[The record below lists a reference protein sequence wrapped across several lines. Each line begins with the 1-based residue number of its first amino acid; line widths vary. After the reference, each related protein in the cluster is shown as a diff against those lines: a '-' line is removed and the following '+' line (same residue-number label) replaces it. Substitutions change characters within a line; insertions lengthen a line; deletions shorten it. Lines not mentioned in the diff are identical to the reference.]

1 MLGTSPKRSPGRC
14 GALGCHSE
22 RRIVGRPTPPQKSL
36 NLGVQ
41 SRRFSV
47 GGPRYARYMNRAPP
61 ADSLPL
67 DVVLRC
73 SYSEGKGSG
82 ALVIHGRLLR
92 LAQLR
97 ERYQETLGN
106 LAVLFQ
112 SVDGW
117 RR

>member
-1 MLGTSPKRSPGRC
+1 
-14 GALGCHSE
+14 
-22 RRIVGRPTPPQKSL
+22 
-36 NLGVQ
+36 
-41 SRRFSV
+41 
-47 GGPRYARYMNRAPP
+47 MNRAPP

-73 SYSEGKGSG
+73 SHSEGDG
-82 ALVIHGRLLR
+82 AGAVVIHGRLLR

-97 ERYQETLGN
+97 ERYQETLGK

-117 RR
+117 RRIGFASFDEYCEERLGMDPREVEQLAAQARRDLRRSRNAKERPEE